1 MKKIMMKKIIKKTR
15 IAPTPFHVFK
25 KQKQDTKSQKIQRSR
40 EIMMAQP
47 QQQQKLI
54 KYGTEFKTVKEWKDF
69 EKELKKQIAESQRK
83 SKEAF

>member
-1 MKKIMMKKIIKKTR
+1 
-15 IAPTPFHVFK
+15 
-25 KQKQDTKSQKIQRSR
+25 
-40 EIMMAQP
+40 MMAQP

>member
-1 MKKIMMKKIIKKTR
+1 M
-15 IAPTPFHVFK
+15 
-25 KQKQDTKSQKIQRSR
+25 S
-40 EIMMAQP
+40 QP

-83 SKEAF
+83 SKETI

>member
-1 MKKIMMKKIIKKTR
+1 M
-15 IAPTPFHVFK
+15 
-25 KQKQDTKSQKIQRSR
+25 S
-40 EIMMAQP
+40 QP

-83 SKEAF
+83 SKETV

>member
-1 MKKIMMKKIIKKTR
+1 
-15 IAPTPFHVFK
+15 
-25 KQKQDTKSQKIQRSR
+25 
-40 EIMMAQP
+40 MAQP

-54 KYGTEFKTVKEWKDF
+54 KYGTEFKTVKESKDF

>member
-1 MKKIMMKKIIKKTR
+1 M
-15 IAPTPFHVFK
+15 
-25 KQKQDTKSQKIQRSR
+25 S
-40 EIMMAQP
+40 QP

-83 SKEAF
+83 SKETD

>member
-1 MKKIMMKKIIKKTR
+1 M
-15 IAPTPFHVFK
+15 
-25 KQKQDTKSQKIQRSR
+25 S
-40 EIMMAQP
+40 QP
-47 QQQQKLI
+47 QQQQKII